1 MTRTLT
7 PTTDGTDFKKPQGW
21 REQRA
26 QKNELFQVLS
36 SFGELQLLTLQ
47 RNAGFTAS
55 HPYASSPINWPFLE
69 WNQLLDGER
78 FAETDLPAW

>member
-1 MTRTLT
+1 VGKTKSPKKLT
-7 PTTDGTDFKKPQGW
+7 FSG
-21 REQRA
+21 
-26 QKNELFQVLS
+26 S

-47 RNAGFTAS
+47 RNAGFTVS